1 MQNLDEMAE
10 KYIQAVEKQKRV
22 ENADFDGKF
31 TRGDMETCC
40 VYGAQEAMV
49 LHEGET
55 GTFGQAIGSLK
66 HGFLVAARAGTARA
80 CSSSCVL
87 GTR

>member
-66 HGFLVAARAGTARA
+66 HGFLVAREGWNGKA